1 MPGTVYS
8 SHSAA
13 CPRLHHPFA
22 CQLLHASLCCCL
34 RRLQLQGWPTL
45 AWRCRPCMRSLLAAC
60 PAPWSSS
67 ILSLITS
74 FCPFPQ
80 NPLAA
85 LTAFENC
92 LRLRCLP
99 VPVPLTLLPFCFFV
113 LFGTPFRPLLP
124 PALLF
129 LLLRPLS
136 ICICQW
142 QIFLWTVS
150 SWHLHVS
157 YSWFLFPV
165 RNSVG
170 ISLVFGYFLPLF
182 SIFSPSNR

>member
-1 MPGTVYS
+1 MQLYSSRSDSNSMPGTAYS
-8 SHSAA
+8 SHSEA

-67 ILSLITS
+67 SLSHNKLLS
-74 FCPFPQ
+74 VSSESSRSSHG
-80 NPLAA
+80 LR
-85 LTAFENC
+85 NC

-136 ICICQW
+136 IC
-142 QIFLWTVS
+142 
-150 SWHLHVS
+150 
-157 YSWFLFPV
+157 
-165 RNSVG
+165 
-170 ISLVFGYFLPLF
+170 FLPVTDFPLDRLLLTF
-182 SIFSPSNR
+182 TL